1 MVGKQKKK
9 KGTQQESKNKNDFED
24 EEIDERFIAA
34 VTRPQFQR
42 PKEEQTKVVLDDR
55 FASVLT
61 DPKFSLQT
69 KDKYGRRN
77 KKNSG
82 VETELKDFYTVEKKP
97 DDTDED
103 DDHVDDQPVGVNDV
117 VEDSDNDDEDNDPAS
132 RIAYLTA
139 LSRGE
144 LDVSESSDDDSG
156 SESDEEGDS
165 DLEEPVLGKAGILD
179 PTTRKEEE
187 DVSLTNV
194 PSPYMAVLH
203 MDWSHVRAVDV
214 FAILASFTSPGSIR
228 KVQVYPSDYG
238 LERMEK
244 EKVYGPIDIWKKR
257 KAKNVGSNDEHADDD
272 MEENSE
278 DEEDV
283 GDNDSEPDREE
294 DGKRGPATKF
304 ELDDEDVDPS
314 FDPEKLRAYEASKL
328 KYYFAIVEFA
338 SPEHAD
344 AAYKEVDG
352 LELEHSSASIDM
364 RSIDPDQL
372 EGIVKSRRLRDEAS
386 TIPSNYKPPEFVVS
400 ALQQTNVQ
408 CTWDEGDVERE
419 QKLTKYTSSQGW
431 NELVDSE
438 DLRAY
443 MASDHSSDD
452 DSDTESAAAEG
463 KKGANLRKML
473 GLDSDDDGDHNK
485 GMLENTSDDDQDFG
499 DDDEKQVS
507 FIPGKDMLAEKSR
520 SKVGDAHQTELTPWE
535 KYQEKRKQKRREK
548 RQSRRNRGKES
559 VGEEQSD
566 DEAEY
571 DDDDGFFVDEDRV
584 SNKKKKKLA
593 LKNQVKETLLSDDAN
608 ADRAPSTKEE
618 LQLLVAGEEGDEDA
632 LDYDMRGL
640 VRMDKLKEHKL
651 KGARKRKLEKLAS
664 NVSGGDFKIDTQD
677 SRFAAVFQGD
687 NDRFGIDRTD
697 PNFKET
703 EAMRQILSEQTAQR
717 KARKRG
723 KKDTVAPNINAE
735 TAAPNSGGAAAL
747 SSLVKSL
754 KSKVAKATKSG

>member
-1 MVGKQKKK
+1 MVAKQKKK
-9 KGTQQESKNKNDFED
+9 KSTKASSKQDNESED
-24 EEIDERFIAA
+24 EKIDERFIAA

-42 PKEEQTKVVLDDR
+42 PKEEQAKVVVDDR

-82 VETELKDFYTVEKKP
+82 VEKELKEFYTVEKKSG
-97 DDTDED
+97 DTDEHD
-103 DDHVDDQPVGVNDV
+103 DNLEERLVDDNDT
-117 VEDSDNDDEDNDPAS
+117 DGDDNDDDADKDPAS

-144 LDVSESSDDDSG
+144 LDLSESSDDDSD

-165 DLEEPVLGKAGILD
+165 DLEEPALGRAGILD
-179 PTTRKEEE
+179 PTSRIEEE
-187 DVSLTNV
+187 ELSLTTV

-238 LERMEK
+238 LECMEK
-244 EKVYGPIDIWKKR
+244 EMAHGPIDIWKKR
-257 KAKNVGSNDEHADDD
+257 KTENVDSDDEHSNGDVEEDSEGEDQDDD
-272 MEENSE
+272 
-278 DEEDV
+278 
-283 GDNDSEPDREE
+283 GDSEGDR
-294 DGKRGPATKF
+294 KRPPAMTF
-304 ELDDEDVDPS
+304 EVDDEDVDPS

-338 SPEHAD
+338 SPKHAD

-372 EGIVKSRRLRDEAS
+372 EDVVKDRQLRDEAS
-386 TIPSNYKPPEFVVS
+386 SIPSNYKPPEFVVS
-400 ALQQTNVQ
+400 ALQQTNVK

-419 QKLTKYTSSQGW
+419 QKLTKYMSSQGW
-431 NELVDSE
+431 SELADSE

-443 MASDHSSDD
+443 IASDHSSDD
-452 DSDTESAAAEG
+452 DSDTESAPAEG

-473 GLDSDDDGDHNK
+473 GLDSDDDVEHKK
-485 GMLENTSDDDQDFG
+485 GAIDDTSDDELGFG
-499 DDDEKQVS
+499 DDDAKQVS
-507 FIPGKDMLAEKSR
+507 FIPGKDKLAEKIR
-520 SKVGDAHQTELTPWE
+520 SKVGGAHQTELTPWE
-535 KYQEKRKQKRREK
+535 KYLEKRKQKRREK
-548 RQSRRNRGKES
+548 RQSRRNQGKDS
-559 VGEEQSD
+559 VEEEDSYVEPD
-566 DEAEY
+566 F
-571 DDDDGFFVDEDRV
+571 DDDDGFFVDEKRAA
-584 SNKKKKKLA
+584 NKKKKKLA
-593 LKNQVKETLLSDDAN
+593 DRNHDKDALLLDYAS
-608 ADRAPSTKEE
+608 ADHAPSTKEE

-640 VRMDKLKEHKL
+640 VRMDKLKGNKL
-651 KGARKRKLEKLAS
+651 KGARKRKHEKLVS
-664 NVSGGDFKIDTQD
+664 NVSGVDFKIDTKD

-703 EAMRQILSEQTAQR
+703 EAMRQILSVQAAQR

-723 KKDTVAPNINAE
+723 KKDTVAPNVNAE
-735 TAAPNSGGAAAL
+735 ADAKNSGGAAAL

-754 KSKVAKATKSG
+754 KSKVAKTTKSG

>member
-1 MVGKQKKK
+1 MVAKQKKK
-9 KGTQQESKNKNDFED
+9 KKNNTKNISKQDNEA
-24 EEIDERFIAA
+24 EEKIDERFIAA

-69 KDKYGRRN
+69 KDRYGRRI
-77 KKNSG
+77 KKKSG
-82 VETELKDFYTVEKKP
+82 VETELKEFYTVEKKAG
-97 DDTDED
+97 DTDEHD
-103 DDHVDDQPVGVNDV
+103 DIEDDHSVEVDGADVDDG
-117 VEDSDNDDEDNDPAS
+117 DSDSESDDNEEDKDPAS

-156 SESDEEGDS
+156 SESDEDVDS

-179 PTTRKEEE
+179 PTSRDDEE
-187 DVSLTNV
+187 VSLTNV

-244 EKVYGPIDIWKKR
+244 EKVHGPIDIWKK
-257 KAKNVGSNDEHADDD
+257 KKSKNAELDDEDEDEDDD
-272 MEENSE
+272 VEDDGEE
-278 DEEDV
+278 DDEDV
-283 GDNDSEPDREE
+283 GDHDDEVGSDEDR
-294 DGKRGPATKF
+294 KRAPAIKF

-328 KYYFAIVEFA
+328 KYYFAIVQFA

-372 EGIVKSRRLRDEAS
+372 EGIIKGRQLRDEAS
-386 TIPSNYKPPEFVVS
+386 TIPSNYKPPEFVIS
-400 ALQQTNVQ
+400 ALQQTNVK

-419 QKLTKYTSSQGW
+419 QKLTKYMSSQGW
-431 NELVDSE
+431 SELADSE

-443 MASDHSSDD
+443 IASDHSSDD
-452 DSDTESAAAEG
+452 DSNAGSVSGQE
-463 KKGANLRKML
+463 KKGSNLRKML
-473 GLDSDDDGDHNK
+473 GLDSDDDGEQNS
-485 GMLENTSDDDQDFG
+485 GALEGDNESDDDQDFG
-499 DDDEKQVS
+499 DDNEKQVS
-507 FIPGKDMLAEKSR
+507 FIPGKEKLVETIR
-520 SKVGDAHQTELTPWE
+520 SKISGAQQTELTPWE

-548 RQSRRNRGKES
+548 RQSRRKHGKEGDNGS
-559 VGEEQSD
+559 ESD
-566 DEAEY
+566 DEPAF
-571 DDDDGFFVDEDRV
+571 DDDDGFFVDEERGAKTTV
-584 SNKKKKKLA
+584 KKRSQ
-593 LKNQVKETLLSDDAN
+593 KNQDDKKMLSDDAG

-640 VRMDKLKEHKL
+640 VRMDKLKDHKL
-651 KGARKRKLEKLAS
+651 KGARKGNKRSFYRMFLVETLRSTQEIRAS
-664 NVSGGDFKIDTQD
+664 LQFSKAKMIVSVLIALIPISG
-677 SRFAAVFQGD
+677 R
-687 NDRFGIDRTD
+687 
-697 PNFKET
+697 P
-703 EAMRQILSEQTAQR
+703 RQCDKFSWNRLHNER
-717 KARKRG
+717 LG
-723 KKDTVAPNINAE
+723 NE
-735 TAAPNSGGAAAL
+735 
-747 SSLVKSL
+747 
-754 KSKVAKATKSG
+754 